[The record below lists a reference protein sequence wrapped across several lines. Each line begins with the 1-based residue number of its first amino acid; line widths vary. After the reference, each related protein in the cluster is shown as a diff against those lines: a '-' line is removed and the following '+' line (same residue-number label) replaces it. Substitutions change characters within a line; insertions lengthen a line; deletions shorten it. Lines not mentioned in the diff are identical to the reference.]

1 MCNQSTTG
9 TDSAA
14 PERLDWMESGRG
26 GPDWCGDVPPV
37 RNRDGFRAPEPDG
50 YGDVPPEHNR
60 DGFLGAEEDL
70 TAEWPGRGP
79 DHVGS
84 VP

>member
-1 MCNQSTTG
+1 MCNESTTG
-9 TDSAA
+9 TD
-14 PERLDWMESGRG
+14 PE
-26 GPDWCGDVPPV
+26 
-37 RNRDGFRAPEPDG
+37 APEPEW
-50 YGDVPPEHNR
+50 YGDVQPGHNR